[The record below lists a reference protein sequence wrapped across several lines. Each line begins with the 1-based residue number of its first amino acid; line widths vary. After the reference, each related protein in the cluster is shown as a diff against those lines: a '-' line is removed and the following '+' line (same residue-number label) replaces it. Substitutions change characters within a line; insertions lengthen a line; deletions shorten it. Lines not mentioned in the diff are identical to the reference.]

1 MEKVKF
7 FDGLKKVEVGL
18 AVVLILSLGVF
29 MLGNPNITGY
39 LSLDFVMQDL
49 DIMVGESQSIILT
62 STNTEPVTLTSFKLS
77 GEIIGEGMAEV
88 YLDNGQGQKLLVYR
102 NAREKRKAMSTITGL
117 FIEGE
122 KQIENKKAEEK
133 SYLVL
138 NPGRMIEDAE
148 LSELAEDEEVV
159 AGVFSNECT
168 DTCFIKMEL
177 SDKTAYQLIFNL
189 EPETEL
195 KLDSIVYTVET
206 E

>member
-1 MEKVKF
+1 MEKVKILST
-7 FDGLKKVEVGL
+7 LKKMEITF
-18 AVVLILSLGVF
+18 AVILILSLGVF

-49 DIMVGESQSIILT
+49 DIMVGESQSMIMT
-62 STNTEPVTLTSFKLS
+62 STNPESVTLTSFKIS
-77 GEIIGEGMAEV
+77 GEILGDGRAEV
-88 YLDNGQGQKLLVYR
+88 YLDNGMGQRLLVYR
-102 NAREKRKAMSTITGL
+102 NTGEKRKAMSVVTGL

-122 KQIENKKAEEK
+122 KQIENNKAEEK

-138 NPGRMIEDAE
+138 SPGKRIEDMVMAE
-148 LSELAEDEEVV
+148 LSEKEEVV

-177 SDKTAYQLIFNL
+177 SDQIAYQLIFNI
-189 EPETEL
+189 EPETGL